1 MEWLKILLGP
11 AVSVLI
17 ILIGGAVMF
26 GKFKEKCD
34 NNDKKVT
41 KVEKDLSI
49 RIEHLEKSNGM
60 TIRECDKRSEIY
72 KTLMCNKIDRLEKAI
87 NKSSDV
93 AERTR
98 GELFK
103 QISKNRDEVI
113 LQYNDAN
120 LFMGETRSIMNLLK
134 TKFLEENL

>member
-103 QISKNRDEVI
+103 QINKNRDEVI
-113 LQYNDAN
+113 LQYNDVN

>member
-1 MEWLKILLGP
+1 MEWLKILLGTS
-11 AVSVLI
+11 VSVLI

-103 QISKNRDEVI
+103 QINKNRDEVI
-113 LQYNDAN
+113 LQYNDVN